1 MKSGEARVE
10 RPDDASG
17 NAGEKTSTCRGGGGA
32 ALWLAGRPPDTI
44 WLVADHW

>member
-32 ALWLAGRPPDTI
+32 AL
-44 WLVADHW
+44 